1 MCFTGEPLP
10 ESMLLINQ
18 DVITGKVF
26 GHMAKNNMFHNFA
39 TDRSQRNW
47 TVARVSLL
55 QQPNSRAFKLAA
67 AYLQVKKGNKLLLID
82 ADKWS
87 AYSVLE
93 SYKSRP
99 KQM

>member
-1 MCFTGEPLP
+1 
-10 ESMLLINQ
+10 MLFINQ
-18 DVITGKVF
+18 DVITGRCLAI
-26 GHMAKNNMFHNFA
+26 MAKNNMFHNFA

-55 QQPNSRAFKLAA
+55 QQRNSRAFMLAA

-87 AYSVLE
+87 AYSVLVALASTDQE
-93 SYKSRP
+93 KIP
-99 KQM
+99 V

>member
-1 MCFTGEPLP
+1 
-10 ESMLLINQ
+10 
-18 DVITGKVF
+18 
-26 GHMAKNNMFHNFA
+26 MAKNNMFHNFA

-67 AYLQVKKGNKLLLID
+67 AYLQVKNGNKLLLID

-87 AYSVLE
+87 AYSVLVALASTDQE
-93 SYKSRP
+93 KIP
-99 KQM
+99 V